1 VSSQTKGATGLE
13 GRYASALFELAGT
26 ETLLTQ
32 VDKDLAAF
40 DSLIQENEDLNNL
53 IRSPI
58 ISRDEQGAALRAIL
72 VKAGVN
78 DLTQRFI
85 GLVAQKRRLFAL
97 RDIIRAFQALLAAHR
112 GETTAEVTS
121 ARELSDEQMKAL
133 GASLKDVVG
142 SDVTVDATVD
152 PDLLGGLIVKVGSRM
167 IDTSLKTKLQQLRL
181 AMSGPRLG
189 V

>member
-1 VSSQTKGATGLE
+1 VSSKTKGATGLE

-26 ETLLTQ
+26 EILLTQ
-32 VDKDLAAF
+32 VDEDLAAF
-40 DSLIQENEDLNNL
+40 DSLIQENDELNNL
-53 IRSPI
+53 ILSPI
-58 ISRDEQGAALRAIL
+58 ISRDEQSAALSAIL
-72 VKAGVN
+72 ERAGIN

-85 GLVAQKRRLFAL
+85 GLVAQKRRLFSL
-97 RDIIRAFQALLAAHR
+97 RDIIRAFQVLLAEHR
-112 GETTAEVTS
+112 GETLAEVTS

-133 GASLKDVVG
+133 GVSLKDVVG
-142 SDVTVDATVD
+142 SDVTVDAMVD
-152 PDLLGGLIVKVGSRM
+152 PNLLGGLVIKVGSRM

>member
-1 VSSQTKGATGLE
+1 MSSQTKGATGLE

-26 ETLLTQ
+26 DTLLNQ
-32 VDKDLAAF
+32 VSEDLAAF
-40 DSLIQENEDLNNL
+40 DSLIQENDDLNNL

-58 ISRDEQGAALRAIL
+58 ISRDEQGAALAAIL
-72 VKAGVN
+72 EKAGMG

-85 GLVAQKRRLFAL
+85 GLVAQNRRLFAL
-97 RDIIRAFQALLAAHR
+97 RGMIRAFQSQLATHR

-121 ARELSDEQMKAL
+121 ARKLSDEQMTAL

-142 SDVTVDATVD
+142 NKVTVDATVD

-181 AMSGPRLG
+181 AMSGSRLG

>member
-1 VSSQTKGATGLE
+1 MSSQTKGATGLE

-26 ETLLTQ
+26 ETLLNQ
-32 VDKDLAAF
+32 VADDLAAF
-40 DSLIQENEDLNNL
+40 DSLIQENANLNRL

-58 ISRDEQGAALRAIL
+58 ISRDEQGAALAAIL
-72 VKAGVN
+72 EKAGMG
-78 DLTQRFI
+78 DLTQRFV
-85 GLVAQKRRLFAL
+85 GLVAKNRRLFAL
-97 RDIIRAFQALLAAHR
+97 QDIIRAFQILLAAHR

-121 ARELSDEQMKAL
+121 ARKLSDEQMKAL

-152 PDLLGGLIVKVGSRM
+152 PDLLGGLVVKVGSRM

-181 AMSGPRLG
+181 VMSGSRLG